1 MRRSLAR
8 AVPRAVLA
16 ALTLAVA
23 ALVAAALGPLAGC
36 TAVGPDY
43 EPPETDVPAAWSG
56 PQGGGLV
63 ANPAELEGWWQR
75 LDDPVLD
82 DLVLRARDGGL
93 DLRTALARVAESR
106 ALLGVAGADRLPT
119 VDATAAWESRAESV
133 NTPVGAFIPDF
144 SQYSVG
150 FDAAWEIDLW
160 GRVRRS
166 IEAAGADYQAS
177 LEDARDVAVTV
188 AAETAVA
195 YVDLRAFQKRTDIA
209 RTNLALQEQ
218 TLDLVRARFE
228 AGLVS
233 ESDLAQARTSVETTR
248 SRVPTFE
255 AGITSARNRLAVLVG
270 LPPGALSAEL
280 EAAGPIPV
288 PPDDVAVGVPA
299 DLLRRRADVR
309 RAERELAAATAR
321 IGVAQADLYPRLT
334 LAGSLGLAA
343 EHGNDLFESGSDT
356 HRYGPSLRWN
366 LFDSGRLRERVNAQD
381 ARAEQAR
388 LGWESTVLSALEEA
402 ENAMSSFVR
411 EQERR
416 AALTEAVS
424 QARRA
429 VELARTQYTEGL
441 ADFQTVLVAER
452 ALADLDDQLAVSD
465 AAITTNLVTLY
476 KALGGGWEGDDP
488 VANVSD

>member
-1 MRRSLAR
+1 MTRPLL
-8 AVPRAVLA
+8 LA
-16 ALTLAVA
+16 AATAVA
-23 ALVAAALGPLAGC
+23 LAAAC

-43 EPPETDVPAAWSG
+43 EAPAAEVPAAWS
-56 PQGGGLV
+56 PPAGGGLV
-63 ANPAELEGWWQR
+63 ANPAELEGWWRR

-93 DLRTALARVAESR
+93 DLKTALARVAESR
-106 ALLGVAGADRLPT
+106 ALLAVAGADRLPT
-119 VDATAAWESRAESV
+119 VDATGAWEHRAESA
-133 NTPVGAFIPDF
+133 NTPVGEFFPDF
-144 SQYSVG
+144 GQYSVG
-150 FDAAWEIDLW
+150 FDAAWELDLW

-195 YVDLRAFQKRTDIA
+195 YVDLRAFQRRAEIA
-209 RTNLALQEQ
+209 RTNLALQDQ

-233 ESDLAQARTSVETTR
+233 ESDLAQARTSVSTTR
-248 SRVPTFE
+248 SRVPSFE
-255 AGITSARNRLAVLVG
+255 AGVATARNRLCVLLG
-270 LPPGALSAEL
+270 LTPGSLAPEL
-280 EAAGPIPV
+280 AAAAPIPV

-299 DLLRRRADVR
+299 DLLRRRPDVR
-309 RAERELAAATAR
+309 RAERELAAETAR

-334 LAGSLGLAA
+334 LVGSLGLAA
-343 EHGNDLFESGSDT
+343 QSSADLFEDGSDT

-366 LFDSGRLRERVNAQD
+366 LFDSGRLSERVNAQD

-388 LGWESTVLSALEEA
+388 LGWEQTVLSALEEA
-402 ENAMSSFVR
+402 ENAMSDFVR

-416 AALTEAVS
+416 AALSEAVS

-465 AAITTNLVTLY
+465 AAITTDLVSLY

-488 VANVSD
+488 VARAETADG

>member
-1 MRRSLAR
+1 MRR
-8 AVPRAVLA
+8 A
-16 ALTLAVA
+16 AP
-23 ALVAAALGPLAGC
+23 ALVTVALLGAAAGC
-36 TAVGPDY
+36 SAVGPDY
-43 EPPETDVPAAWSG
+43 ETPETQVPAAWSG
-56 PQGGGLV
+56 PAGGGL
-63 ANPAELEGWWQR
+63 AADPAELEGWWR
-75 LDDPVLD
+75 KLDDPVLD

-93 DLRTALARVAESR
+93 DLQTALARVAESR
-106 ALLGVAGADRLPT
+106 ALLAVAGADRLPT
-119 VDATAAWESRAESV
+119 IDATGAWEHRAESV
-133 NTPVGAFIPDF
+133 NTPVGEFFPDF
-144 SQYSVG
+144 GQYSVG

-177 LEDARDVAVTV
+177 LEDARDVAITV

-195 YVDLRAFQKRTDIA
+195 YVDLRAFQRRTEIA
-209 RTNLALQEQ
+209 RTNLELQQQ
-218 TLDLVRARFE
+218 TLDLVRTRFE

-248 SRVPTFE
+248 SRVPSFE
-255 AGITSARNRLAVLVG
+255 AGVSASRNRLCVLLG
-270 LPPGALSAEL
+270 LPPGSLAPEL
-280 EAAGPIPV
+280 EAAAPIPV

-299 DLLRRRADVR
+299 DLLRRRPDVR

-321 IGVAQADLYPRLT
+321 IGVAQADLYPHLT
-334 LAGSLGLAA
+334 LVGSLGLAA
-343 EHGNDLFESGSDT
+343 EHGSDLFANGSDT
-356 HRYGPSLRWN
+356 SRYGPTARWN

-388 LGWESTVLSALEEA
+388 LGWEQTVLSALEEA
-402 ENAMSSFVR
+402 ENAMSDFVF

-416 AALTEAVS
+416 AALSEAVA

-465 AAITTNLVTLY
+465 AAITTDLVTLY
-476 KALGGGWEGDDP
+476 KALGGGWEADDP
-488 VANVSD
+488 VASAEAAAGEG